1 MSMVYES
8 EKAMVTA
15 FPDLRLKDWI
25 QMETRLL
32 NMAASPGLLRGLFY
46 LLSVKTSEGTL
57 LRYFEFGK

>member
-15 FPDLRLKDWI
+15 FPDLLLKDWI
-25 QMETRLL
+25 QLETRLL
-32 NMAASPGLLRGLFY
+32 DMAASPGLLRSLFY
-46 LLSVKTSEGTL
+46 LLCVKTSEGTL